1 MDVGCIF
8 ESGCGVALGDIG
20 RRQDTRSRVKVC
32 DRLRE
37 LL

>member
-8 ESGCGVALGDIG
+8 ESGCGVALGDMG
-20 RRQDTRSRVKVC
+20 RRQGRPHEKKVC